1 MGTHLRKDSMRG
13 PNIGRGLAGH
23 KAGRLGSSH
32 SGELERYDTTETGES
47 HGQEPHL

>member
-1 MGTHLRKDSMRG
+1 MGTHLRKHSMRG

-32 SGELERYDTTETGES
+32 SGGLESYDPTETGES
-47 HGQEPHL
+47 HEQEPHL